1 MAYLLVHSPLTG
13 PACWDGVRVALT
25 QRGYQ
30 AQVAVFPPL
39 TDPVTVA
46 QAIADQAG
54 SGTVVVLHSGAGSL
68 APAIADLSDGRVIAA
83 AFVDAVLPHPG
94 RSWFDTAS
102 AGLGQRLR
110 DLVIDGC
117 VPSWDQWFGEGAMA
131 QLLPDPAQRE
141 AFERELTS
149 TPVSWLEGPA
159 PDIDFG
165 LEPASAFLRLSKI
178 YEDEAAEARHRGWPT
193 LRLDLGHLALMT
205 HPAEVVRS
213 LIEVTKR
220 FR

>member
-13 PACWDGVRVALT
+13 PACWGPVRVALT
-25 QRGYQ
+25 QRGHQ
-30 AQVAVFPPL
+30 AQVAVLPEL

-46 QAIADQAG
+46 QAIADQASAG
-54 SGTVVVLHSGAGSL
+54 SVLVLHSGAGSL
-68 APAIADLSDGRVIAA
+68 APAIADLSEGRVIAA

-94 RSWFDTAS
+94 RSWFETAS

-110 DLVIDGC
+110 ELATDGH
-117 VPSWDQWFGEGAMA
+117 VPPWDQWFGDGAMA
-131 QLLPDPAQRE
+131 QLLPDPAQRQ
-141 AFERELTS
+141 AFADELSS
-149 TPVSWLEGPA
+149 TPVSWLEA
-159 PDIDFG
+159 AVPDIDFG
-165 LEPASAFLRLSKI
+165 LEQASAYLRLSRI
-178 YEDEAAEARHRGWPT
+178 YEDEAAEARHRGWPS

-205 HPAEVVRS
+205 HPAEVVSS